1 MVSTETLLIESRCV
15 FHVSSEKGGSTM
27 RIMNH
32 DPYTGR
38 HQTEIERLS
47 LIEKELHLMRH
58 HIFDVI
64 ERSDHIGDAQ
74 TVSILY
80 RLSYALDE
88 SISFLE
94 ARTISLHFGED

>member
-1 MVSTETLLIESRCV
+1 
-15 FHVSSEKGGSTM
+15 M
-27 RIMNH
+27 RNMNH

-38 HQTEIERLS
+38 QQTEIERLS

-64 ERSDHIGDAQ
+64 ERSDHIGDTQ

-80 RLSYALDE
+80 TLSYALDE

-94 ARTISLHFGED
+94 ARTISLYFGED